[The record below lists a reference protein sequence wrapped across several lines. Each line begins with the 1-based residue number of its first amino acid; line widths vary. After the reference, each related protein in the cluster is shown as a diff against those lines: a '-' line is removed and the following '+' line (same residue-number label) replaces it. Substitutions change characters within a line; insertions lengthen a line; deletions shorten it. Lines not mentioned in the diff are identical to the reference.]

1 VLAVIDA
8 LRLMPAEACPKRV
21 IGCEVWRDL
30 DWMADTDKVVMDV
43 TGHEKIAKELVA
55 CFRSQI
61 AGGKRYDVAVVGR
74 RAANATFSDPRS
86 TDRAKQVI
94 FGMDLTPLIE
104 NHALNPA
111 DYVDAMIERFR
122 GEVRAAVKR

>member
-1 VLAVIDA
+1 
-8 LRLMPAEACPKRV
+8 
-21 IGCEVWRDL
+21 VWRDL
-30 DWMADTDKVVMDV
+30 DWMPDTEKVAMDV
-43 TGHEKIAKELVA
+43 TGHDRLAEELAA

-61 AGGKRYDVAVVGR
+61 AGGKRYDMAVAGR

-86 TDRAKQVI
+86 ADRAKQVI

-104 NHALNPA
+104 NDALNPA